1 MPVIA
6 PVLSTDVAVTVAPDP
21 GQSLPQATLN
31 TVPLAYPEPPEIRDA
46 DPIPRPDRYVPVKP
60 DPPPPDAERLP
71 SPYPLPMEVMFR
83 DVTLVSI
90 PEEGQYSVEVEI
102 SWVSKNPSESKS
114 WP

>member
-60 DPPPPDAERLP
+60 DPLRLMLKDCHP
-71 SPYPLPMEVMFR
+71 RIQSQWR
-83 DVTLVSI
+83 
-90 PEEGQYSVEVEI
+90 
-102 SWVSKNPSESKS
+102 
-114 WP
+114 